1 MRCWP
6 PRPPGPQTYMT
17 YHDLNIFGWMTT
29 WIASCLS
36 DILLWNLLTRICT
49 LGWPMF
55 DQSLQQR
62 PPVQAG
68 SKPFSIIHSPINC
81 FLWQPGQEFQSKLH
95 NQTFND
101 FIFSQSSNVKNRM
114 TWWREKKEN
123 QIPHKTQSSTKLSE
137 ICGILLKRRWEVSQT
152 RSGQASPPQCLP
164 SLSSLCTFLAQFGR
178 V

>member
-81 FLWQPGQEFQSKLH
+81 FLWQPGEEFCLQGEFQRRKHSTHFHFHHGKRQLRNSKSGLKVYLH
-95 NQTFND
+95 PQVTHLALFGCASICWIHGGDLVNC
-101 FIFSQSSNVKNRM
+101 
-114 TWWREKKEN
+114 
-123 QIPHKTQSSTKLSE
+123 KLS
-137 ICGILLKRRWEVSQT
+137 
-152 RSGQASPPQCLP
+152 P
-164 SLSSLCTFLAQFGR
+164 
-178 V
+178 